1 MNHGRSGPLAL
12 ASGSAL
18 SSSGLLE
25 DEHREWR
32 DGQGDAH
39 PHDGAHHQV
48 PENVTNDEASV
59 FSSSGESTH
68 AAPRESEFQDD
79 ERTHEIEKLQ
89 KRTAMFV
96 SNLEAEIETEAKA
109 DASERVPCGDFLKR
123 DSAVHKFFLLP
134 NVKAQPR
141 RIADVDWKTG
151 FVESLDVATG
161 SAPWSSS
168 PLVGTGELHI
178 QSRLEGVYHR
188 ALSKIGGPKDKSFPT
203 LSIHNFLG
211 VFIRVEIDS
220 PRS

>member
-134 NVKAQPR
+134 NVWISHDR
-141 RIADVDWKTG
+141 LR
-151 FVESLDVATG
+151 SLAVAVG
-161 SAPWSSS
+161 SA
-168 PLVGTGELHI
+168 
-178 QSRLEGVYHR
+178 
-188 ALSKIGGPKDKSFPT
+188 LS
-203 LSIHNFLG
+203 L
-211 VFIRVEIDS
+211 
-220 PRS
+220 